1 MEGRMRGRGGGRRD
15 DERLRAD
22 TWPIAIGL
30 GEWACERR
38 PDEALWSLPAASS
51 IASSAL
57 ICTKAGE
64 RLPTEGGARGTD
76 WSPRATAG
84 AIRLLGAAP
93 YTHTHTHR
101 NDPKRECRPW
111 RMLAWHCLWLSCR

>member
-1 MEGRMRGRGGGRRD
+1 MTRGP
-15 DERLRAD
+15 ERILCRS
-22 TWPIAIGL
+22 PSGL
-30 GEWACERR
+30 GDREGERR
-38 PDEALWSLPAASS
+38 PDEALWSLPAASA

-93 YTHTHTHR
+93 HTHTHTHTHR
-101 NDPKRECRPW
+101 NEPQRK
-111 RMLAWHCLWLSCR
+111 